1 MGIFKKMVVVVF
13 LVIVASVTAH
23 AKPKEYIRDYSYHV
37 QSYDTRATARVQAM
51 DGVRSGLLEE
61 LGVDIQSVIEIKKDQ
76 LGNSYMSSDIVTL
89 SAGIVAMKVLQ
100 DEWRQVDYYV
110 KAQMRADPDDVLES
124 VKKLH
129 ANYDLEDMLRTSQ
142 KELEEARKEVAQMRK
157 QQENLDNKNAYL
169 TAVQSLEMEQLFQQS
184 MQAYIRGDFSKSL
197 QLLHKLAEQG
207 NIKAQGRLG
216 LMYERGIGI
225 QQDYDKAREWYNRA
239 IKRNSGFALARRGF
253 MYERGLGELQD
264 YTRAVSYYHRAIEQG
279 NASAYA
285 HLGFLYFNGK
295 GVDKDYDNAYLHFK
309 KSADE
314 GSHLGMAWLGF
325 SYEEGI
331 GVERDHEKAFKW
343 SERAA
348 KKGSPLGLAMLGKQ
362 YLKGHGTQ
370 QDFDKALKVLRSAE
384 LRGSLLGTALL
395 GYMYER
401 GLSEL
406 DYDIEKAIA
415 LYLRAAKEGS
425 IFANVRLARC
435 YWLGIGVVEDQNKA
449 IRMLSAVA
457 DMGPKR
463 LKFILRNIKSN
474 HMWRWY
480 DLYLEK

>member
-1 MGIFKKMVVVVF
+1 MEIIKKMAIAGF
-13 LVIVASVTAH
+13 LVIVASVTVH
-23 AKPKEYIRDYSYHV
+23 ARPKEYIRDYSYQI
-37 QSYDTRATARVQAM
+37 QSYDTRATARVQAL

-61 LGVDIQSVIEIKKDQ
+61 LGVYIQSVVEIKQDQ
-76 LGNSYMSSDIVTL
+76 LGNSYMSNDVVAL
-89 SAGIVAMKVLQ
+89 SAGIVAMTVLQ

-110 KAQMRADPDDVLES
+110 KAQMQADPDDVLES
-124 VKKLH
+124 VKRLH
-129 ANYDLEDMLRTSQ
+129 KNYDLEDMLRTSQ
-142 KELEEARKEVAQMRK
+142 KELEDARKEVAQMRR
-157 QQENLDNKNAYL
+157 QLENSGDKKDYFD
-169 TAVQSLEMEQLFQQS
+169 AVQTLEMEQLFQQS
-184 MQAYIRGDFSKSL
+184 MRAYIRGDFSKSL
-197 QLLHKLAEQG
+197 QLLQELAKQG

-225 QQDYDKAREWYNRA
+225 QQNYDKAREWYNRA
-239 IKRNSGFALARRGF
+239 IKSSSGFALARRGF
-253 MYERGLGELQD
+253 MYERGLGELQN
-264 YTRAVSYYHRAIEQG
+264 YTQAVNYYHRAIEQG

-295 GVDKDYDNAYLHFK
+295 GVDKDYDNAHLHFK

-314 GSHLGMAWLGF
+314 GSYLGMAWLGF

-343 SERAA
+343 TERAA
-348 KKGSPLGLAMLGKQ
+348 KKGNPHGLATLGKQ
-362 YLKGHGTQ
+362 YLRGRGTE
-370 QDFDKALKVLRSAE
+370 QDFDKALKLLRSAE
-384 LRGSLLGTALL
+384 LRGSPLGTALL

-406 DYDIEKAIA
+406 DQDNVEAIV
-415 LYLRAAKEGS
+415 LYRRAAKEGS

-435 YWLGIGVVEDQNKA
+435 YWLGIGVGEDQDKA

-474 HMWRWY
+474 PMWRWY